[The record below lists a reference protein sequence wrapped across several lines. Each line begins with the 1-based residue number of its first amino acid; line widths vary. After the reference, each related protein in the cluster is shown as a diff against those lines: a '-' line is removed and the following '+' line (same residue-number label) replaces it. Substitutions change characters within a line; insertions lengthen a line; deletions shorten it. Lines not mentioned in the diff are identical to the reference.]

1 MVLIYKMVFPSISTF
16 ETPPN
21 PGTIDGTLG
30 PQTQQALRW
39 FQNAK
44 GLVATG
50 DLDEKTLNA
59 LEVR

>member
-1 MVLIYKMVFPSISTF
+1 M
-16 ETPPN
+16 
-21 PGTIDGTLG
+21 G

-39 FQNAK
+39 FQNAQ
-44 GLVATG
+44 GLLPTG